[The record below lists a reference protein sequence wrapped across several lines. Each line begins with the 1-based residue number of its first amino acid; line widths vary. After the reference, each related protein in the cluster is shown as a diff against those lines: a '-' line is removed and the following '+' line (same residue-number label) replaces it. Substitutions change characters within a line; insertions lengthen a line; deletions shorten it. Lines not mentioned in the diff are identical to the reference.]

1 VTTLLVRL
9 ERFYDAVP
17 RDRARV
23 EEHGGLVLFVPDGS
37 VWPFYARP
45 RLGGAPTAADIA
57 SVRARQRELAL
68 PETIEWVD
76 ENTPGLAELAEAAGL
91 AVLRA
96 PLMVL
101 DPAALPPV
109 PDHVRVL
116 DRKAPSFGADLAA
129 RRAVAQVGF
138 GTPGTMIGTA
148 GAAERDAALAAPS
161 DEGVRREAA
170 RVRDGRAAH
179 ALAEAL
185 GEGAVASGN
194 YQRVAD
200 VAEIV
205 GVATLPAARR
215 RGLGAAVT
223 VALARHALD
232 HGVRTVFLSAAEDDV
247 ARVYARVGFRRVG
260 TACIASP
267 PHQPE
272 SGSAVRSD
280 SQ

>member
-1 VTTLLVRL
+1 MAAVSSDLFDRL

-23 EEHGGLVLFVPDGS
+23 EPHGDLVLFVPDTAP
-37 VWPFYARP
+37 WPFYARP
-45 RLGGAPTAADIA
+45 RLGGATPTATDIA
-57 SVRARQRELAL
+57 AVRARQRELAL
-68 PETIEWVD
+68 PETLEWVH
-76 ENTPGLAELAEAAGL
+76 ETTPGLIEVAGGAGL

-109 PDHVRVL
+109 PAGVRVL
-116 DRKAPSFGADLAA
+116 DPEAPSFGADLAA
-129 RRAVAQVGF
+129 RDAVARVGF
-138 GTPGTMIGTA
+138 GAPGTATGAA
-148 GAAERDAALAAPS
+148 GASERDAALEPRTE
-161 DEGVRREAA
+161 EGVRRDAGRIRA
-170 RVRDGRAAH
+170 GRAAQ
-179 ALAEAL
+179 ALAESPV
-185 GEGAVASGN
+185 EGAVASGL
-194 YQRVAD
+194 YQRVDD

-232 HGVRTVFLSAAEDDV
+232 HGVATVFLSAAEEEV

-260 TACIASP
+260 TACIAS
-267 PHQPE
+267 
-272 SGSAVRSD
+272 
-280 SQ
+280 

>member
-1 VTTLLVRL
+1 VTALLERL

-23 EEHGGLVLFVPDGS
+23 EEHGGLVLFVPATS
-37 VWPFYARP
+37 PWPFYARP
-45 RLGGAPTAADIA
+45 RLGGAPTAADIVG
-57 SVRARQRELAL
+57 VRARQRELAL
-68 PETIEWVD
+68 PEAIEWVD
-76 ENTPGLAELAEAAGL
+76 ESTPGLAGLAGAAGL

-101 DPAALPPV
+101 DLAALPAV
-109 PDHVRVL
+109 PAGVRVL
-116 DRKAPSFGADLAA
+116 DPEAPSFGADLAA

-138 GTPGTMIGTA
+138 GAPGTMIGTA
-148 GAAERDAALAAPS
+148 GTAERDAAEAAPS
-161 DEGVRREAA
+161 ESGVRREAA
-170 RVRDGRAAH
+170 RVRDGRTAH
-179 ALAEAL
+179 ALAEAP

-232 HGVRTVFLSAAEDDV
+232 HGVRTVFLSAAEEDV

-260 TACIASP
+260 TACIAT
-267 PHQPE
+267 
-272 SGSAVRSD
+272 AT
-280 SQ
+280 